1 MKVISVIQNFLH
13 LDVTVWPDPSL
24 GLLGPKDVRMP
35 LPGNV
40 GFSQRLVPTPLPLPI
55 RQPLTESGIWTTQT
69 NYERQIQILKQS
81 AANEDEIEEISQ
93 EDIDERSNDF
103 TLVLSDSSRDK
114 SVRILHKPKLKRGDV
129 ETLVV
134 EKRKPRT
141 VFSDN
146 DDDNDD
152 DADKDDE

>member
-1 MKVISVIQNFLH
+1 
-13 LDVTVWPDPSL
+13 
-24 GLLGPKDVRMP
+24 MP

-93 EDIDERSNDF
+93 EDIDELLMDIPKASD
-103 TLVLSDSSRDK
+103 VLECIAQDCPHLIQK
-114 SVRILHKPKLKRGDV
+114 GK
-129 ETLVV
+129 
-134 EKRKPRT
+134 EKCI
-141 VFSDN
+141 
-146 DDDNDD
+146 
-152 DADKDDE
+152 